1 MRRAPERTTERKFRQ
16 RMRANLTAQVDDSLL
31 GRLKSWRAEEAKRQ
45 GVPAYVILHDAT
57 LIAIAQVTPTSL
69 DALANISGIGAKR
82 LERYG
87 DAVLTIAAQRRE
99 EGKGK
104 GEG

>member
-1 MRRAPERTTERKFRQ
+1 
-16 RMRANLTAQVDDSLL
+16 
-31 GRLKSWRAEEAKRQ
+31 
-45 GVPAYVILHDAT
+45 
-57 LIAIAQVTPTSL
+57 VTPTSL